1 MAMESKPT
9 SRPLLW
15 LALLLTLC
23 LVYWQ
28 WSQEEETLTSTADV
42 TISNVARPAPV
53 KREMP
58 AMPRG
63 SEPELA
69 ASPMQANDVKTNSA
83 NINDAN
89 INDAKLTSE
98 KTRLSAEATLPKL
111 AQQGD
116 FTRPLPSGR
125 VSHVLFAAHEWTAP
139 PPKPQAPP
147 PPEAPPLPY
156 TYVGSMQEMPE
167 GNTLILM
174 QQKKM
179 LLPKVGSQINTQWRL
194 DREDAQSVYF
204 TYLPLNQAV
213 VLSKTKTATLANQRQ
228 SLSDADN
235 NPSDEML
242 NQ

>member
-9 SRPLLW
+9 SRPLVW

-28 WSQEEETLTSTADV
+28 WSQEDAALTPAADV
-42 TISNVARPAPV
+42 TIANVARPASV
-53 KREMP
+53 KRETP

-63 SEPELA
+63 AEPEVA
-69 ASPMQANDVKTNSA
+69 TSPMQVNDVKTNS
-83 NINDAN
+83 AN

-98 KTRLSAEATLPKL
+98 KTRLPAEATRPQP

-179 LLPKVGSQINTQWRL
+179 LLPKVGSQVNAQWRL

>member
-9 SRPLLW
+9 SRPLVW

-28 WSQEEETLTSTADV
+28 WSQEEEALTPAADV
-42 TISNVARPAPV
+42 TIANVARPASV
-53 KREMP
+53 KRETP

-63 SEPELA
+63 AEPEVA

-83 NINDAN
+83 NINDAQT
-89 INDAKLTSE
+89 NDAKLTSE
-98 KTRLSAEATLPKL
+98 KTRLPAEATRPQLTR
-111 AQQGD
+111 QGD

-156 TYVGSMQEMPE
+156 TYVGSLQEMPE

-179 LLPKVGSQINTQWRL
+179 LLPKVGSQVNAQWRL

-235 NPSDEML
+235 NSSDEML

>member
-28 WSQEEETLTSTADV
+28 WSQEEAALTPAADV
-42 TISNVARPAPV
+42 TIANVARPASV
-53 KREMP
+53 KRETP
-58 AMPRG
+58 AMLRG
-63 SEPELA
+63 SGPEVA
-69 ASPMQANDVKTNSA
+69 ASPMQANDVKTNGT
-83 NINDAN
+83 N

-111 AQQGD
+111 AQQGY

-147 PPEAPPLPY
+147 APEAPPLPY